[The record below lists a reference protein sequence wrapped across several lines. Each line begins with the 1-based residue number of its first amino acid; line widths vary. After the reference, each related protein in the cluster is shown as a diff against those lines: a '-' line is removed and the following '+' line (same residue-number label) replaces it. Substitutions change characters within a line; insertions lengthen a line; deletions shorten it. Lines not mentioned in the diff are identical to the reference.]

1 MIKLEMDNILESK
14 ERKLSDTKAGSGL
27 NILFLTARYPYPI
40 IGGDRIKPFN
50 ILSHLAKKHNVVLVS
65 NYHGGIPPKE
75 NSDAIRD
82 IGVELHAVPLDPVK
96 SGMRAAV
103 STLGKLPLEIG
114 FYTQKAFQD
123 VVDKLTTERK
133 FDVAFAFF
141 MRTAEYLKN
150 IDVRKI
156 LMAEDCRTL
165 YQKRSFDESKNIKQK
180 IIRYWEYMKLRK
192 YEPEIVSHFDATTL
206 VTNVD
211 IDAMTLQ
218 NPNARYRLLTNG
230 VDIYRYKPSENS
242 TVRKNLLFTGKL
254 DLWANFLMLDNI
266 IKNIFPALKK
276 RFPGLKLQIV
286 GAKPTNKI
294 RSLAS
299 EDIEVFFDVP
309 DFTPYLQKARVFIHP
324 HIGATGIQNKL
335 LEAMS
340 CGCPVV
346 TTPTGI
352 QGIDAIQGE
361 HAFIGTN
368 NQEIIEYS
376 ARILAD
382 DELAE
387 NMSNK
392 ARQLI
397 VETHSWEKV
406 FSDVDN
412 IIDEVVSL

>member
-1 MIKLEMDNILESK
+1 MDNILESQD
-14 ERKLSDTKAGSGL
+14 RKKSDTETGGRL

-50 ILSHLAKKHNVVLVS
+50 ILSHLAKKHNVTLVT
-65 NYHGGIPPKE
+65 NHHGGLPPKE
-75 NSDAIRD
+75 NADAIRN
-82 IGVELHAVPLDPVK
+82 IGVELHSVPLDPVK
-96 SGMRAAV
+96 SGMRAAF
-103 STLGKLPLEIG
+103 STLGRLPLEIG
-114 FYTQKAFQD
+114 FYTQKPFRD
-123 VVDKLTTERK
+123 IVNKLTSERK

-150 IDVRKI
+150 IDVKKI

-165 YQKRSFDESKNIKQK
+165 YQKRSYDESKSIKQK
-180 IIRYWEYMKLRK
+180 IVRYWEYMKLRK
-192 YEPEIVSHFDATTL
+192 YEPDIVNYFDATTL
-206 VTNVD
+206 VTYTD

-218 NPNARYRLLTNG
+218 NPKARYRLLTNG
-230 VDIYRYKPSENS
+230 VDIYRYKPLENS
-242 TVRKNLLFTGKL
+242 TERKNLVFTGKL

-299 EDIEVFFDVP
+299 DDIELFFDVP
-309 DFTPYLQKARVFIHP
+309 DFTPYLQQARVFIHP

-352 QGIDAIQGE
+352 QGIDAVQGE
-361 HAFIGTN
+361 HAFIGTS

-376 ARILAD
+376 AQILAD

-387 NMSNK
+387 NMSRK
-392 ARQLI
+392 ARELI
-397 VETHSWEKV
+397 VATHSWEKV
-406 FSDVDN
+406 FSDVDE
-412 IIDEVVSL
+412 IIDEVVKL

>member
-1 MIKLEMDNILESK
+1 MDRTVESE
-14 ERKLSDTKAGSGL
+14 ERQKRDTKADGRL

-50 ILSHLAKKHNVVLVS
+50 ILSHLAKKHDVTLVS
-65 NYHGGIPPKE
+65 NHHGGPPSEE
-75 NSDAIRD
+75 NMQAIRD
-82 IGVELHAVPLDPVK
+82 IGVELHAVPLYPVQ
-96 SGMRAAV
+96 SGIRAGLT
-103 STLGKLPLEIG
+103 TLGKLPLEIG
-114 FYTQKAFQD
+114 FYTQKPFQAIVNRLTSEKKYD
-123 VVDKLTTERK
+123 VV
-133 FDVAFAFF
+133 FAFF

-150 IDVRKI
+150 IKVKKI

-165 YQKRSFDESKNIKQK
+165 YQKRSYDESKNNPIQK
-180 IIRYWEYMKLRK
+180 IVRYWEYMKLRK
-192 YEPEIVSHFDATTL
+192 YEPDIVNYFDSTTL

-218 NPNARYRLLTNG
+218 NPSARYRLLTNG
-230 VDIYRYKPSENS
+230 VDIYRYRPPENS
-242 TVRKNLLFTGKL
+242 AVRKNLLFTGKL
-254 DLWANFLMLDNI
+254 DLWANYLMLDNI
-266 IKNIFPALKK
+266 IRNIFPALKK

-286 GAKPTNKI
+286 GAQPTNKV
-294 RSLAS
+294 RKLES
-299 EDIEVFFDVP
+299 EDVEVFFDVP
-309 DFTPYLQKARVFIHP
+309 DFTPFLQKARVFIHP
-324 HIGATGIQNKL
+324 HVGATGIQNKL

-352 QGIDAIQGE
+352 QGIDAEQGE

-382 DELAE
+382 DELAA
-387 NMSNK
+387 NMSHK

-397 VETHSWEKV
+397 VDTHSWEKV
-406 FSDVDN
+406 FSDVDE
-412 IIDEVVSL
+412 IINEVVTL

>member
-1 MIKLEMDNILESK
+1 MGIISESS
-14 ERKLSDTKAGSGL
+14 ERITSGTKSGSGL

-50 ILSHLAKKHNVVLVS
+50 ILSHLAKKHNVTLVS
-65 NYHGGIPPKE
+65 NFHGGEPPQE
-75 NSDAIRD
+75 YVDAVRN
-82 IGVELHAVPLDPVK
+82 IGVELHAVPLYPVS
-96 SGMRAAV
+96 SGLRAAV
-103 STLGKLPLEIG
+103 STLGRLPLEIG
-114 FYTQKAFQD
+114 FYTQKSFRETVA
-123 VVDKLTTERK
+123 KLAAGRR

-141 MRTAEYLKN
+141 MRTAEYLK
-150 IDVRKI
+150 DVPVPKI

-165 YQKRSFDESKNIKQK
+165 YQKRSFDESKNLKQK

-192 YEPEIVSHFDATTL
+192 YEPEIVNHFDATTL

-218 NPNARYRLLTNG
+218 NPKARYRLLTNG
-230 VDIYRYKPSENS
+230 VDIYRYRPPEN
-242 TVRKNLLFTGKL
+242 TAVRRNLLFTGKL

-286 GAKPTNKI
+286 GAQPTAKI
-294 RSLAS
+294 RNLAS
-299 EDIEVFFDVP
+299 DDIELFFDVP

-352 QGIDAIQGE
+352 QGIDAVQGE

-387 NMSNK
+387 SMSHR

-397 VETHSWEKV
+397 EETHSWEKV
-406 FSDVDN
+406 FSDVDS
-412 IIDEVVSL
+412 IIEEVVSLNNQ

>member
-1 MIKLEMDNILESK
+1 MDNILESK
-14 ERKLSDTKAGSGL
+14 DRTKSDTETGGRL

-50 ILSHLAKKHNVVLVS
+50 ILSHLAKKHNVTLVT
-65 NYHGGIPPKE
+65 NHHGGMPSKE
-75 NSDAIRD
+75 NADAIRD
-82 IGVELHAVPLDPVK
+82 IGVELYSVPLDPVK
-96 SGMRAAV
+96 SGMRAAL
-103 STLGKLPLEIG
+103 STLGRLPLEIG
-114 FYTQKAFQD
+114 FYTQKSFQD
-123 VVDKLTTERK
+123 VVKKLTSERK
-133 FDVAFAFF
+133 FDVAFSFF

-150 IDVRKI
+150 IDVKKI

-192 YEPEIVSHFDATTL
+192 YEPDIVNYFDATTL

-218 NPNARYRLLTNG
+218 NPDARFRLLTNG

-242 TVRKNLLFTGKL
+242 TVRKNLVFTGKL

-276 RFPGLKLQIV
+276 RFPGLKLQII

-299 EDIEVFFDVP
+299 DDIELYFDVP
-309 DFTPYLQKARVFIHP
+309 DFAPYLQHARVFIHP

-352 QGIDAIQGE
+352 QGIDAVQGE

-376 ARILAD
+376 AQILAD

-387 NMSNK
+387 NMSRK
-392 ARQLI
+392 ARELI
-397 VETHSWEKV
+397 VATHSWEKV
-406 FSDVDN
+406 FSDVDQ
-412 IIDEVVSL
+412 IIDEVVKL